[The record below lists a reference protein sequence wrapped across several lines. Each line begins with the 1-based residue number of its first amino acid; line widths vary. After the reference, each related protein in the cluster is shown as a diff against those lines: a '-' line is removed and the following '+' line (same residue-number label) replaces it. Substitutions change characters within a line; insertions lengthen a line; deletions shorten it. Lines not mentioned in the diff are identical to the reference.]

1 MALRDIVL
9 YPDNRLKTVCEPV
22 ESFNAELRD
31 FVQDLL
37 DTCEVG
43 PGAVGIAAPQVG
55 VLQRVCIVDAT
66 RARKPVPNHGRLILV
81 NPEIT
86 AWEGFAVGREGCLSV
101 PDYTGNVVR
110 AEKIQL
116 RAYDLDGNR
125 LEFDM
130 QGYEAR
136 IAQHEID
143 HLDGVLFL
151 DRLISRGAD
160 LFQRKPAKNKDA

>member
-1 MALRDIVL
+1 MAIRDIVL
-9 YPDNRLKTVCEPV
+9 YPDNRLKTLCDPV

-31 FVQDLL
+31 FVHDLL
-37 DTCEVG
+37 ETCASG
-43 PGAVGIAAPQVG
+43 PGAVGIVAPQVG
-55 VLQRVCIVDAT
+55 MMQRICIVDAT
-66 RARKPVPNHGRLILV
+66 RARKPVPNHGQLILV
-81 NPEIT
+81 NPEII

-116 RAYDLDGNR
+116 KAYDMEGKPLSF
-125 LEFDM
+125 EM
-130 QGYEAR
+130 EGYEAR

-160 LFQRKPAKNKDA
+160 LFQRKPAKG